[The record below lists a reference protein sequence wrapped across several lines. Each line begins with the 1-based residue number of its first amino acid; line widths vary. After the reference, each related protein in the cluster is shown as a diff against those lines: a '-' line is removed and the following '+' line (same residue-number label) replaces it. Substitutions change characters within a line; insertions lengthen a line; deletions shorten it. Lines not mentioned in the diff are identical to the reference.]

1 MELNRFKQLLES
13 ELGNVKPLIT
23 ENMKD
28 FPVCVRYAGEI
39 KGDYILVRKAHTDAH
54 GEKLDYKWGKDGTLL
69 YAVADDF
76 HDKDMAGR
84 ILGTTYYYCKCVN
97 KKCIPK
103 IIKEPI
109 YGMTHECTDKKPCK

>member
-39 KGDYILVRKAHTDAH
+39 KGDYILVRKAHTNAN
-54 GEKLDYKWGKDGTLL
+54 GEKLDYQWDKKGILRTT
-69 YAVADDF
+69 VADDF
-76 HDKDMAGR
+76 SDKDMAGR
-84 ILGTTYYYCKCVN
+84 TLNTQYYYCKCVN

-103 IIKEPI
+103 IVNEPI
-109 YGMTHECTDKKPCK
+109 FGMTHECTDKKPCK